1 MRTKDNSIEVRL
13 NKAEKNKYTVG
24 YPVDYAE
31 VLVNKL
37 RQAAGARATS
47 ATSTSSRRARTCC

>member
-1 MRTKDNSIEVRL
+1 MRTKDNSLEVRL

-24 YPVDYAE
+24 YPADYAE

-37 RQAAGARATS
+37 RQAQATGKLERLRRQAGTHE
-47 ATSTSSRRARTCC
+47 RAR